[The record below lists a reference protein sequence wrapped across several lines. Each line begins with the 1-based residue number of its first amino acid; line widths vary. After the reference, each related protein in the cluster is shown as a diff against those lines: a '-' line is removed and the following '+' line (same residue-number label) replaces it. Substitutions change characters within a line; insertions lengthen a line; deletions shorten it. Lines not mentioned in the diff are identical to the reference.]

1 MVVGLEGEEE
11 GVEEGVVEE
20 EVEVMA
26 VAEVEALVLVSGGVK
41 EVEVG
46 EVEVVEGVVKVERS
60 VEIRFYNETFQQY
73 FKLLNLIFLFW

>member
-20 EVEVMA
+20 EA